1 MAILGDILEEL
12 GVVALEY
19 HSDQTFH
26 VLGNHRSWFS
36 HLLEKIEP
44 FSAGACTV
52 LQKDEFCLKF
62 PFVENFLIDAEVSW
76 TDPNHESIRSGL
88 WTETTD
94 SDDEYQ
100 LEACACW
107 IDGQSILLIENHS
120 NSFVQHH
127 AVYQKARDIALLNE
141 KLVSELNQR
150 QRELQNEIEQRILHD
165 ASIFGVAESIK
176 RNTSAVM
183 ICQADG
189 KVEVMNNALV
199 DIYQVKSESELERAS
214 LLDQWMKEAEE
225 QYPELKRV
233 IEKGSYWEGEFESVG
248 AEGSTHWIR
257 LTIGPVKESTGTI
270 SHYVCIANDISEFRQ
285 MDTNLGGG
293 FDITTRLPN
302 RRHFWQHINR
312 LTDKTLPEGKGI
324 GLLYIDLDY
333 FKRVNDDLGHQAGDF
348 LLSAIASRISR
359 GVKHSDFVAHLG
371 GDEFA
376 VVTMMIRDSDQLL
389 SVANRLLESIHEPLS
404 VDGQPITM
412 SASIGVSM
420 TFEEKFDSTLLVRQA
435 DLAMYAAKELG
446 KGQSLFYESNMDY
459 DIPHKL
465 QREMELLEAVE
476 RNEFVLYL
484 QPQISVCSTEKVR
497 VEALIRWQHPEKGL
511 LAPGDFIAIAEESG
525 LIIPIGDWVLR
536 SACEMGA
543 ALASKGKPIS
553 IAVNIS
559 AKQLKHKDF
568 YDSVVTCLESS
579 GYPADLLE
587 LEITESCFLDDLDAV
602 IVLIQRIRMLGVTI
616 SLDDFGTGFSSLNY
630 LRQLPV
636 DFLKID
642 QSFVQE
648 ISIDRQSQAIISF
661 VINLAHELDIEV
673 IAEGVETDEQLNF
686 LINRKVNFIQ
696 GYLFYRP
703 MPLDQLMGCLPK
715 IEDLCGESQAF
726 GVRTI

>member
-12 GVVALEY
+12 GVVALAY
-19 HSDQTFH
+19 RSDQSFQ
-26 VLGNHRSWFS
+26 VLGNQRSWFS
-36 HLLEKIEP
+36 HLMAQIEPSVDGIRTILEK
-44 FSAGACTV
+44 
-52 LQKDEFCLKF
+52 DELCLKF
-62 PFVENFLIDAEVSW
+62 PFIENFLVDAEESW
-76 TDPNHESIRSGL
+76 NEPAHRSIRSGL

-94 SDDEYQ
+94 SGDEYQ

-107 IDGQSILLIENHS
+107 LDGQSLLLIENHS

-150 QRELQNEIEQRILHD
+150 QRDLQNEIEQRILHD
-165 ASIFGVAESIK
+165 ASVLGVAESIK
-176 RNTSAVM
+176 GNTSAVM

-199 DIYQVKSESELERAS
+199 DIYQVESASDVKRAS

-233 IEKGSYWEGEFESVG
+233 IEKGSYWEGEFESQG
-248 AEGSTHWIR
+248 AEGNSHWIR
-257 LTIGPVKESTGTI
+257 LTIGPVKESSGSV
-270 SHYVCIANDISEFRQ
+270 SHYVCVANDISEFRQ

-312 LTDKTLPEGKGI
+312 LSEKALPENIGI

-348 LLSAIASRISR
+348 LLNAIASRISR

-371 GDEFA
+371 GDEFV
-376 VVTMMIRDSDQLL
+376 VVTMMIKDSEQLM
-389 SVANRLLESIHEPLS
+389 SVANRLLESIHDPLS

-420 TFEEKFDSTLLVRQA
+420 TFDDLFDSTLLVRQA

-446 KGQSLFYESNMDY
+446 KGQSLFYESGMDY

-476 RNEFVLYL
+476 RKEFVLYL
-484 QPQISVCSTEKVR
+484 QPQISVHADQKLR

-511 LAPGDFIAIAEESG
+511 LQPVDFIAIAEESG
-525 LIIPIGDWVLR
+525 LIIPIGEWVLR

-543 ALASKGKPIS
+543 ELFSQGKKIC

-568 YDSVVTCLESS
+568 YSSLVASLNDS

-602 IVLIQRIRMLGVTI
+602 ISLIQRVRKLGVTI

-648 ISIDRQSQAIISF
+648 ISIDKQSQAIITF

-673 IAEGVETDEQLNF
+673 IAEGVETEEQLQF
-686 LINRKVNFIQ
+686 LVNKKVNFIQ
-696 GYLFYRP
+696 GFLFYRP
-703 MPLDQLMGCLPK
+703 MPLDRLVGNLSK
-715 IEDLCGESQAF
+715 IESLCGENN
-726 GVRTI
+726 